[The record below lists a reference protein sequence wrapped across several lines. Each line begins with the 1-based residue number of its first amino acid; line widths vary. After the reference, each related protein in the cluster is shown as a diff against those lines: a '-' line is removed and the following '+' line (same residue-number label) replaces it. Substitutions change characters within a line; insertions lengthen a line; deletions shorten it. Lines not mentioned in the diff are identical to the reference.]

1 MLFSYQ
7 LTLCCNL
14 SQATRLFYHA
24 VLTLSRTFLRNS
36 YVFLSKPLSL
46 RRNRTYNTTGIF
58 WCQPLFS
65 FFLIFFMGVIS
76 FLYSV
81 ICLLNKRR
89 LPPSFISSGGMSAPS
104 IPAVR
109 PQYQNVSASLSCRP
123 QSLYP
128 PEHHKYSSGIVSMPR
143 STSYLP

>member
-7 LTLCCNL
+7 LTLCCDL
-14 SQATRLFYHA
+14 SQATRLSYHA
-24 VLTLSRTFLRNS
+24 VLTLSRTFSRNS
-36 YVFLSKPLSL
+36 YAFLSNPLSL

-58 WCQPLFS
+58 WCQPLFLFS
-65 FFLIFFMGVIS
+65 PIFFMGVIS

-104 IPAVR
+104 IPTVR
-109 PQYQNVSASLSCRP
+109 PQYQNVSASLSCRR

-128 PEHHKYSSGIVSMPR
+128 PGHHKYSSGIASMPR
-143 STSYLP
+143 NASCLP

>member
-7 LTLCCNL
+7 LALCCNL
-14 SQATRLFYHA
+14 SQATHLFYHA
-24 VLTLSRTFLRNS
+24 VPALSRTFLRNS

-143 STSYLP
+143 SASYLP